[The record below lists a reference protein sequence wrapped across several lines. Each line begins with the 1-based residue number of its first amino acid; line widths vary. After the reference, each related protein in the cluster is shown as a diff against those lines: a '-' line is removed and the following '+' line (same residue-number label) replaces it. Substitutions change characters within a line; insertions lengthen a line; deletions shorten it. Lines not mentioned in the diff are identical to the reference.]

1 MGGGGD
7 RERRSSGC
15 DAAGRSSATRPGC
28 GDDVVCVRCLSE
40 TCAKK
45 LRCRAAKESTLTK
58 GADTTGPLPT
68 IPASMASTLPT
79 LLLLFS
85 FAFAAPTAYRN
96 DPHEHDLAGRRLVA
110 SDAAATT
117 PSARLATPATPATT
131 AALPPTTNKG
141 CGVLNGATFRGESR
155 KPIEAVFG
163 GGGSCADAVLAA
175 RATYPL
181 TVPDNT
187 TQIHFLLALTFYKSG
202 LARMVFQAEPCV
214 KRFQCDT
221 VRWSRATSRDD
232 SSSSSSSMKWHGS
245 REANGEAAGVDAVTI
260 DPSDC
265 DGLMNDP
272 LLRSDLERDGGR
284 FHLPCVG
291 VGAEGPTSSGG
302 SGGAGTST
310 VGRVDGLVG
319 MSVRSICPNLPLL
332 TAHMASPAHSVD
344 TAHMAAVRQDGQG
357 GQGGQPSSLLR
368 AALPSSLAPRPS
380 SISHLPS

>member
-1 MGGGGD
+1 
-7 RERRSSGC
+7 
-15 DAAGRSSATRPGC
+15 
-28 GDDVVCVRCLSE
+28 
-40 TCAKK
+40 
-45 LRCRAAKESTLTK
+45 
-58 GADTTGPLPT
+58 
-68 IPASMASTLPT
+68 MASTLPT

-357 GQGGQPSSLLR
+357 GQPSSLLR